1 MKECLFP
8 FSTKRS
14 NQDEIHIESIRYE
27 QRTVLNYIDSKGTI
41 TREIAEKVLQVS
53 PSTAGRILRDMC
65 DSSLIVKVGRGK
77 GTRYSKNI
85 SQN

>member
-27 QRTVLNYIDSKGTI
+27 QRTVLNQSKLVFTTGSGRR
-41 TREIAEKVLQVS
+41 RECIKSSCIKQPS
-53 PSTAGRILRDMC
+53 PANQGCVPNSNG
-65 DSSLIVKVGRGK
+65 
-77 GTRYSKNI
+77 
-85 SQN
+85 